1 MQVGRCFPYYI
12 GGEKIMQTSMTMNQ
26 QMMNPALYNN
36 LNLKN
41 NSTLNEWLLLYLK
54 SIKDKVTVN
63 TYNNY
68 NSYINKHILP
78 ELGNKKLMELTTPL
92 LNDFVSKKLKY
103 GRIRVRGENHGLSV
117 KTVKEFIT
125 LLKKALDKAVQ
136 EGEMLFN
143 PCHSV
148 YIPSQIKP
156 EVQALE
162 QEDQSIL
169 ESHITNTFMSNSLLM
184 VKVALHAG
192 LRNGEVCALK
202 VKDIDLEKGLIDVD
216 KTLYRTRTETGKTE
230 IVISKTKNKRQR
242 FVPMSDELKH
252 DLQVYVDT
260 MPDDMKDNPEQFLF
274 VNKRGKPLEPRRL
287 LYHFKKLLKEAGLKN
302 IKFHNLRHTFATR
315 CLECGIELKIVSKIL
330 GHSTIQITADLYTHV
345 TKRAMQK
352 AMTKFNKEN
361 WMNAYKNI

>member
-1 MQVGRCFPYYI
+1 
-12 GGEKIMQTSMTMNQ
+12 MQTTIAMNT
-26 QMMNPALYNN
+26 QMINPALYNN
-36 LNLKN
+36 INLDN
-41 NSTLNEWLLLYLK
+41 TRTLNDWLPLYLE

-68 NSYINKHILP
+68 RSYIYKHILP
-78 ELGNKKLMELTTPL
+78 KLGKVLLMELTTPM
-92 LNDFVSKKLKY
+92 LNQFVNEKLKN
-103 GRIRVRGENHGLSV
+103 GRIRVRGENLGLSI

-148 YIPSQIKP
+148 YIPSQIKI

-162 QEDQSIL
+162 QEEQDKL
-169 ESHITNTFMSNSLLM
+169 ESHITNNFMPNSPLM
-184 VKVALHAG
+184 TKVAMYAG

-202 VKDIDLEKGLIDVD
+202 VKDINLVKGLINVD
-216 KTLYRTRTETGKTE
+216 KTLYRTRTMNDKTE
-230 IVISKTKNKRQR
+230 IVVSKTKNKRQR
-242 FVPMSDELKH
+242 FVPIPDELKQ
-252 DLQVYVDT
+252 DLQKYIDS
-260 MPDDMKDNPEQFLF
+260 MPVDMKNDPEQFLF

-287 LYHFKKLLKEAGLKN
+287 LYHFKKLLKEAGLQN
-302 IKFHNLRHTFATR
+302 IRFHNLRHTFATR

-345 TKRAMQK
+345 TNRAMQK

-361 WMNAYKNI
+361 WMSAYQNI

>member
-1 MQVGRCFPYYI
+1 
-12 GGEKIMQTSMTMNQ
+12 MQTAMTMNQ
-26 QMMNPALYNN
+26 QMKNPMIYTNMKVEN
-36 LNLKN
+36 DR
-41 NSTLNEWLLLYLK
+41 TLNDWLPLYLE

-68 NSYINKHILP
+68 HSYIFKHILP
-78 ELGNKKLMELTTPL
+78 ELGDKMLIELTTIS
-92 LNDFVSKKLKY
+92 LNEFVNDKLKN
-103 GRIRVRGENHGLSV
+103 GRIRVRGENYGLSP

-148 YIPSQIKP
+148 HVPSEVKT
-156 EVQALE
+156 EVQILE
-162 QEDQSIL
+162 QEEQHTL
-169 ESHITNTFMSNSLLM
+169 ESHIPTTFMPNSPLM

-202 VKDIDLEKGLIDVD
+202 IKDIDLVKGLINVD
-216 KTLYRTRTETGKTE
+216 KTLYRTRTKTGKTE

-242 FVPMSDELKH
+242 FVPISDELKH
-252 DLQVYVDT
+252 DLQVYLDT
-260 MPDDMKDNPEQFLF
+260 MPEDMKNDSEQFLF
-274 VNKRGKPLEPRRL
+274 TNRRGKPLEPRSL
-287 LYHFKKLLKEAGLKN
+287 LYHFKKLLMEAGLQN
-302 IKFHNLRHTFATR
+302 IRFHNLRHTFATR

-330 GHSTIQITADLYTHV
+330 GHSNIQITADLYTHV
-345 TKRAMQK
+345 TNRAMRK

-361 WMNAYKNI
+361 WMKA